1 MRCAILLV
9 PVIAFLLAACD
20 GGGGKA
26 ELTPSPSPAATRPS
40 PTVEPTPEPTP
51 TPTPIPE
58 AQTAVT
64 TERGTYIVRP
74 DGRQLRGPIAGL
86 LGFDWSPD
94 GAHLGVVTSHC
105 DRIFSVATPDSGSTK
120 EIASFPG
127 LSGFIGGFE
136 WAPDSQ
142 RLLAGISEPSGAT
155 RVFMVNA
162 SGHGEPIELL
172 QSAFFAWSPDATEI
186 AYIDGSELK
195 LMDVSDRETRTLVA
209 DATAGPNPSWSP
221 PVWSPDGKQIAFPV
235 STGQLYTDLA
245 VMNVDGSGR
254 NVLAAGASP
263 TWTADGQLLVFI
275 RTDEAGRSSVVA
287 RASDG
292 SVENTLR
299 TGFGFDISR
308 DGHII
313 AVYDNLQTHTEIEVF
328 RDGDSLGIVSGD
340 LMPVGGVALSPDG
353 TRLIFNAESTEHA
366 GRRNLYLVNSNGT
379 GLRKLVE
386 STVGVGRASWSP
398 DGDNIA
404 FVAVPPI
411 GLQC

>member
-1 MRCAILLV
+1 MTKFILVL
-9 PVIAFLLAACD
+9 PFLIALLAACD
-20 GGGGKA
+20 GGGEKA
-26 ELTPSPSPAATRPS
+26 ELTPSPSPAVAQPS

-51 TPTPIPE
+51 TPIPE
-58 AQTAVT
+58 PQTAVT

-94 GAHLGVVTSHC
+94 GARLGVVTSHC

-155 RVFMVNA
+155 RVFLVNA
-162 SGHGEPIELL
+162 SGQGEPVELF
-172 QSAFFAWSPDATEI
+172 QSRLVAWSPDSSKV
-186 AYIDGSELK
+186 AYIEGSQLK
-195 LMDVSDRETRTLVA
+195 ILNLSDNETMTLAA
-209 DATAGPNPSWSP
+209 DAIETVDPA
-221 PVWSPDGKQIAFPV
+221 WSPDGSKIAYPAS
-235 STGQLYTDLA
+235 STEASFDLA
-245 VMNVDGSGR
+245 VIKLDGSGR
-254 NVLAAGASP
+254 VVIAAGGSP
-263 TWTADGQLLVFI
+263 RWTADGQRLVFVQ
-275 RTDEAGRSSVVA
+275 TDEVGLSVVVVA
-287 RASDG
+287 RSRDG
-292 SVENTLR
+292 QIERTLR
-299 TGFGFDISR
+299 TGFIFDVST
-308 DGHII
+308 DGNRV
-313 AVYDNLQTHTEIEVF
+313 AVYDNLGDGTTAIEVF
-328 RDGDSLGIVSGD
+328 DFATGESHIVSGD
-340 LMPVGGVALSPDG
+340 LTPAGDTVALSPDG

-366 GRRNLYLVNSNGT
+366 GRRNLYVVNIDGT

-398 DGDNIA
+398 DGHNIA